1 MLTTLKLLPKISL
14 FKDLTTQEQLKVLQV
29 GTKVLLSPGEMLF
42 KQGEPATQFYIVI
55 KGAIQL
61 SQKNDNRELV
71 LATYESGKFFGEVPL
86 LAGVVHLVSG
96 KAVKN
101 TQLFVLKEEDFW
113 QVLMLFHSVRKA
125 VISHMASRMQELQT
139 LSQHRQKL
147 IALGTLAA
155 GLAHELNNPASAA
168 RGAARQLND
177 TIPKRHALALKCLEK
192 RLEPIKLKYLL
203 ELKSNAIEHTTAS
216 NSLDLLTKMDLED
229 QLTSWLDEYGI
240 TDGWKLAP
248 NLVAGG
254 LNTEHLE
261 VISEGLASNT
271 FRDVLIWLETMITEA
286 SLVNVL
292 DQGISRISE
301 LVSAVKSYSYVDQPL
316 LKKKNIDV
324 HQGIDNTL
332 TILGYKLRKHRI
344 SVIREYAGDL
354 PCIQADGSSLNQVWT
369 NLIDNAIDALE
380 ETGTIWVRTSVEEDY
395 LTVEIAD
402 NGPGIPPE
410 IQSRIFEPFF
420 TTKEV
425 GEGTGIGLDISY
437 RIIVS
442 EHNGSIRCF
451 SDPGNTRFLIYLPIS
466 SVHPD

>member
-1 MLTTLKLLPKISL
+1 MLEVLPKISL
-14 FKDLTTQEQLKVLQV
+14 FKDLTTQEQLKILQV
-29 GTKVLLSPGEMLF
+29 GTEISLSPGDMLF
-42 KQGEPATQFYIVI
+42 KQEEPATHFYMVI
-55 KGAIQL
+55 TGAIQI
-61 SQKNDNRELV
+61 SRRIDNRELV

-86 LAGVVHLVSG
+86 LAGVAHLASG
-96 KAVKN
+96 KAVSSS
-101 TQLFVLKEEDFW
+101 QLLTLKEEDFW
-113 QVLMLFHSVRKA
+113 QVLMLFPSVRKA
-125 VISHMASRMQELQT
+125 VLGNMASRMQELQT

-147 IALGTLAA
+147 VALGTLAA

-168 RGAARQLND
+168 RGAARQLHD
-177 TIPKRHALALKCLEK
+177 TMPKRHALALKCLEQ
-192 RLEPIKLKYLL
+192 RLEPVKLEYLL
-203 ELKSNAIEHTTAS
+203 ELKRNAIENTTAS

-229 QLTSWLDEYGI
+229 QLTSWLEEHGI

-261 VISEGLASNT
+261 VISERLT
-271 FRDVLIWLETMITEA
+271 TDTLRDVLIWLEAMLTEA

-292 DQGISRISE
+292 DQGINRISE
-301 LVSAVKSYSYVDQPL
+301 LVGAVKSYSYVDQAY
-316 LKKKNIDV
+316 LKKKNTDV

-332 TILGYKLRKHRI
+332 TILGYKLRRHRI
-344 SVIREYAGDL
+344 SVIREYAENL
-354 PCIQADGSSLNQVWT
+354 PCIQADGGALNQVWT

-380 ETGTIWVRTSVEEDY
+380 EQGTIWIRTLVEKDY

-410 IQSRIFEPFF
+410 IQSRIFDPFF

-425 GEGTGIGLDISY
+425 GKGTGIGLDLSY

-442 EHNGSIRCF
+442 EHHGNIRCF
-451 SDPGNTRFLIYLPIS
+451 SAPGNTRFLIYLPIG
-466 SVHPD
+466 SVQSN

>member
-1 MLTTLKLLPKISL
+1 MLEVLPKISL
-14 FKDLTTQEQLKVLQV
+14 FKDLTTQEQSRVLQV
-29 GTKVLLSPGEMLF
+29 GTEVSLSPGEMLF
-42 KQGEPATQFYIVI
+42 KQGEPATHFYILI
-55 KGAIQL
+55 TGAIQL
-61 SQKNDNRELV
+61 SQKIDSRELV

-86 LAGVVHLVSG
+86 LAGIVHLVSG
-96 KAVKN
+96 KA
-101 TQLFVLKEEDFW
+101 LSSSYLLALKEEDFW
-113 QVLMLFHSVRKA
+113 QVLMLFPSVRRA
-125 VISHMASRMQELQT
+125 VLGHMASRMQELQT

-168 RGAARQLND
+168 RGASRQLHD
-177 TIPKRHALALKCLEK
+177 TMPKRHALVLKCLEK
-192 RLEPIKLKYLL
+192 RLEPTKLEYLL
-203 ELKSNAIEHTTAS
+203 ELKRNCVEYAAAS
-216 NSLDLLTKMDLED
+216 NSSDLLTKMDWED
-229 QLTSWLDEYGI
+229 QLTSWLEEHDI

-248 NLVAGG
+248 SLVAGG
-254 LNTEHLE
+254 LNIENLE
-261 VISEGLASNT
+261 VISEQLT
-271 FRDVLIWLETMITEA
+271 TDTLRDVLTWLEVMLTEA

-301 LVSAVKSYSYVDQPL
+301 LVGAVKSYSYVDQAPL
-316 LKKKNIDV
+316 KRKNIDL

-344 SVIREYAGDL
+344 SVIREYAENL
-354 PCIQADGSSLNQVWT
+354 PCIEADGSALNQVWT
-369 NLIDNAIDALE
+369 NLIDNAIDALGE
-380 ETGTIWVRTSVEEDY
+380 QGKIWVRTSVGKDY

-425 GEGTGIGLDISY
+425 GKGTGIGLDLSY

-451 SDPGNTRFLIYLPIS
+451 SEPGNTSFLIYLPIG
-466 SVHPD
+466 SVQPD